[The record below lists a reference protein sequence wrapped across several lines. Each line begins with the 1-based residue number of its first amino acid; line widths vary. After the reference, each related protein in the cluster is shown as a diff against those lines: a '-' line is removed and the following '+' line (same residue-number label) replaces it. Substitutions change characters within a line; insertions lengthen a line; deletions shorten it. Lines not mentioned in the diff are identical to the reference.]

1 MNVSGARVCA
11 ARSCY
16 GSLAQSRKWGCKTV
30 RRQTPLKSA
39 FMTKQN
45 SIKSY
50 GNQQVCFRARN
61 VMSVSVKVSMGVEA
75 GSVNSETNSA
85 PGSETKQAKLD
96 RRKRES
102 NEVDMRVENVSSCAQ
117 LSEELSSAKDQLIVL
132 ELESDTLCELKDV
145 ESVSPAYFDQ
155 PEEILFEPC
164 SNLKHSF
171 QRIARN
177 CPDVKFLSFTADAS
191 EESIAYCKETLGV
204 DMFPTL
210 QFYKNG
216 RLLWQHEGVDDAL
229 RDLDEGVLFYR
240 DEAQINGNNV
250 TEIRSKKTFH
260 DTIAQANEANELLVL
275 DVSSSSASPC
285 LHIFPAVVSLAR
297 AFKGHVSF
305 ARIVQDRNVE
315 TAELVSKDLI
325 VDEVPTFIFY
335 FNGQERH
342 RFSSSSRG
350 DLIGQLLEQQE
361 KLGYKLPP
369 PTKKK
374 QR

>member
-1 MNVSGARVCA
+1 MITHTYDG
-11 ARSCY
+11 
-16 GSLAQSRKWGCKTV
+16 
-30 RRQTPLKSA
+30 
-39 FMTKQN
+39 
-45 SIKSY
+45 I
-50 GNQQVCFRARN
+50 
-61 VMSVSVKVSMGVEA
+61 
-75 GSVNSETNSA
+75 
-85 PGSETKQAKLD
+85 AKLF
-96 RRKRES
+96 S
-102 NEVDMRVENVSSCAQ
+102 SQNELN
-117 LSEELSSAKDQLIVL
+117 AKDQLIVL
-132 ELESDTLCELKDV
+132 EIESDTLCELKNV
-145 ESVSPAYFDQ
+145 ESVNPAYFDQ
-155 PEEILFEPC
+155 PEEVLLEPC

-191 EESIAYCKETLGV
+191 DETSAYVKDTLGV
-204 DMFPTL
+204 EMYPTL

-240 DEAQINGNNV
+240 DDAQQGGNHV
-250 TEIRSKKTFH
+250 TEIKSKKSLD
-260 DTIAQANEANELLVL
+260 DTIASANAANELLVL

-297 AFKGHVSF
+297 AFQGHVSF
-305 ARIVQDRNVE
+305 ARILQDRNVE
-315 TAELVSKDLI
+315 TSELVSDRLK

-335 FNGQERH
+335 FKGEERH
-342 RFSSSSRG
+342 RFTSSSRG

-369 PTKKK
+369 PPSKKK